1 MSRSYL
7 VGVDIGS
14 GACKLTILSSDGNV
28 VATASKEYPTYYP
41 YPSYAE
47 QEPDDWY
54 LAVRDT
60 FAEAVAS
67 SGINQQDIAAISVDS
82 ATHTAVLTDESGVPL
97 RRAILWTDQRSRK
110 ESEELRSLYKDRILE
125 ITYHVPDPMWTL
137 PQLLWVKRN
146 EPSIFNKIKRI
157 YFAKDYVRSR
167 LTGDYV
173 TDYIDALGSMFMDAR
188 TKQWSRELCEMVGID
203 PDMLPRIVSPTDIV
217 GTVSAKAAKET
228 GLPEGTPVIAGA
240 SDTALEVFGAGAVQ
254 LGQGTIKLATAGR
267 ICVVTDKAYPH
278 PYLVNYNHVVPGYW
292 YPGTGTKSCATSYRW
307 FRDTFGDIERE
318 QSKAQNT
325 STYELLDRMASRVP
339 VGSEGL
345 FFHPY
350 LLGEL
355 SPYGDPH
362 LKANFVGIGMHHT
375 KAHFAR
381 SVLEG
386 VAFSLRDCR
395 TVLEDLG
402 IAPHSLRIIGGGS
415 KSPLWRQIVADVLGT
430 ELKTIEISDS
440 SFGGAML
447 AGVGVGVFSSPVEAA
462 ERCVKPLSTVTP
474 DEKNHAR
481 YSKMFEIYKEIHDK
495 LADTDKKITGLL
507 EAWSADR

>member
-60 FAEAVAS
+60 FAEVVAS

-203 PDMLPRIVSPTDIV
+203 
-217 GTVSAKAAKET
+217 
-228 GLPEGTPVIAGA
+228 
-240 SDTALEVFGAGAVQ
+240 
-254 LGQGTIKLATAGR
+254 R
-267 ICVVTDKAYPH
+267 IC
-278 PYLVNYNHVVPGYW
+278 
-292 YPGTGTKSCATSYRW
+292 C
-307 FRDTFGDIERE
+307 
-318 QSKAQNT
+318 
-325 STYELLDRMASRVP
+325 
-339 VGSEGL
+339 
-345 FFHPY
+345 
-350 LLGEL
+350 
-355 SPYGDPH
+355 
-362 LKANFVGIGMHHT
+362 
-375 KAHFAR
+375 
-381 SVLEG
+381 LE
-386 VAFSLRDCR
+386 
-395 TVLEDLG
+395 
-402 IAPHSLRIIGGGS
+402 
-415 KSPLWRQIVADVLGT
+415 
-430 ELKTIEISDS
+430 
-440 SFGGAML
+440 
-447 AGVGVGVFSSPVEAA
+447 
-462 ERCVKPLSTVTP
+462 
-474 DEKNHAR
+474 
-481 YSKMFEIYKEIHDK
+481 
-495 LADTDKKITGLL
+495 
-507 EAWSADR
+507 

>member
-7 VGVDIGS
+7 VGVDLGS

-60 FAEAVAS
+60 FAEAMTL
-67 SGINQQDIAAISVDS
+67 SGVKAENIAAICVDS
-82 ATHTAVLTDESGVPL
+82 ATHTAVLTDESGIPL
-97 RRAILWTDQRSRK
+97 RRAILWTDQRSRR
-110 ESEELRSLYKDRILE
+110 ESEELRSLYRDMILAT
-125 ITYHVPDPMWTL
+125 TYHVPDPMWTL
-137 PQLLWVKRN
+137 PQLLWVRRN
-146 EPSIFNKIKRI
+146 EPSVFNKIRRV

-173 TDYIDALGSMFMDAR
+173 TDYIDALGSMMMDAS
-188 TKQWSRELCEMVGID
+188 TKQWSDELCNLAGID
-203 PDMLPRIVSPTDIV
+203 QAMLPRIVGPTDIV
-217 GTVSAKAAKET
+217 GRVSSKAHKET

-240 SDTALEVFGAGAVQ
+240 SDTALEVFAAGAVQ

-267 ICVVTDKAYPH
+267 ICVVTDDAHPH

-307 FRDTFGDIERE
+307 FRDTFGDTEKQQAGI
-318 QSKAQNT
+318 QDVSA
-325 STYELLDRMASRVP
+325 YELMDEMAAKVP

-362 LKANFVGIGMHHT
+362 LKADFVGIGMHHT
-375 KAHFAR
+375 RAHFAR
-381 SVLEG
+381 AVLEG

-395 TVLEDLG
+395 SVLEGLG
-402 IAPHSLRIIGGGS
+402 IAPDSLRIIGGGS
-415 KSPLWRQIVADVLGT
+415 KSPLWSQIVSDVLGT
-430 ELKTIEISDS
+430 ELNTIEVSDS

-447 AGVGVGVFSSPVEAA
+447 AGIGVGIFSSAQEAA
-462 ERCVKPLSTVTP
+462 KTCVKPLSTITP
-474 DEKNHAR
+474 DEKNHAK
-481 YSKMFEIYKEIHDK
+481 YSKMFEVYKEIHDN
-495 LADTDKKITGLL
+495 LAGTNKKITGLL
-507 EAWSADR
+507 EA